1 MGMSA
6 VWALES
12 LWPADVKKSLLTLRF
27 IAITLN
33 KGMNAHAFL
42 KLNLVSGH
50 DLGYVPVTC
59 WKANLEVG
67 HHPEGLNHGYPSLST
82 STVSLPSA
90 HLAPT
95 SSRTP

>member
-1 MGMSA
+1 MDFKCDELILGKTDADSRALTLITLVDGSRFEFASMGMSA

-12 LWPADVKKSLLTLRF
+12 LWPADVKKALLTLRF

-50 DLGYVPVTC
+50 DLTLQ
-59 WKANLEVG
+59 N
-67 HHPEGLNHGYPSLST
+67 
-82 STVSLPSA
+82 
-90 HLAPT
+90 
-95 SSRTP
+95 RTI